1 MGAPLSKD
9 IRERVVAAYEAGEGT
24 YDELAARFS
33 VGPATV
39 SRLLR
44 SYREHGSVDP
54 RPRGGGMPPKIG
66 VEDLRLLRRIVA
78 SASDLTAAELARLWT
93 ERTGTQLS
101 RAAMQRALQRA
112 GLTRK
117 KRHS

>member
-1 MGAPLSKD
+1 MAAPLSND

-24 YDELAARFS
+24 YDQLAARFS
-33 VGPATV
+33 VGLATV

-44 SYREHGSVDP
+44 SQRERGNVDP
-54 RPRGGGMPPKIG
+54 RPRGGGMRPKIA
-66 VEDLRLLRRIVA
+66 VEELRLLKRIVA
-78 SASDLTAAELARLWT
+78 SAPDLTAAELACLWT
-93 ERTGTQLS
+93 ERTGTELS

-117 KRHS
+117 KSRS